1 MDKTK
6 TKAIEEWPIPANRKG
21 VQCFLGFCNFY
32 RKFIRNFSSIVKPL
46 NELTRITIPFSWN
59 SQAQKAFEKL
69 KEHFVTA
76 PILSLPDP
84 STPYSIE
91 VDASNYAIG
100 AVLSQK
106 VGDKQILHPVAYFS
120 RTLTAPERNYDV
132 GDRELLA
139 IKMSL
144 EEWRHLLEGSEFPIT
159 IFTDHKNLEYLQKA
173 KRLKPRQARWALF
186 FCRFNLHITHR
197 PGSKNGKA
205 DALSRMNFVQ
215 LPDEDEYI
223 LPKSCFV
230 TRTSSIWDTI
240 KLYSNDIK
248 DTISHI
254 PLQKKNGYV
263 FRNNRIVV
271 PQEARLH
278 VLQYFH
284 DTTIGGHT
292 GFHKTLEVIKRSFW
306 WPYMKKEIRAY
317 VHHCPTCL
325 QTKSLHTLP
334 QGLLQP
340 LPIPKS
346 PWTDISMDFITEL
359 PMSSDC
365 NTIMVIVDRFSK
377 MAHFIPVKSIPSATK
392 TAHLFIKNVFSL
404 HGLPETI
411 TTDRGTQFTSRFW
424 SAFCKCLHRLFCIST
439 AFHPQTNG
447 QTERVNG
454 VLEQYLRCFITH
466 LQNDWIQY
474 LPIAEFTYNNQ
485 KHSSTGMSPFFVNHG
500 RHPIM
505 LPGSP
510 ILGDVPS
517 TNERIRNILDVYKT
531 VHA

>member
-1 MDKTK
+1 
-6 TKAIEEWPIPANRKG
+6 
-21 VQCFLGFCNFY
+21 
-32 RKFIRNFSSIVKPL
+32 
-46 NELTRITIPFSWN
+46 
-59 SQAQKAFEKL
+59 
-69 KEHFVTA
+69 
-76 PILSLPDP
+76 
-84 STPYSIE
+84 
-91 VDASNYAIG
+91 
-100 AVLSQK
+100 
-106 VGDKQILHPVAYFS
+106 
-120 RTLTAPERNYDV
+120 
-132 GDRELLA
+132 
-139 IKMSL
+139 
-144 EEWRHLLEGSEFPIT
+144 
-159 IFTDHKNLEYLQKA
+159 
-173 KRLKPRQARWALF
+173 
-186 FCRFNLHITHR
+186 
-197 PGSKNGKA
+197 
-205 DALSRMNFVQ
+205 MNFVQ

-424 SAFCKCLHRLFCIST
+424 SAFCKCLHIQNNLST

-531 VHA
+531 V